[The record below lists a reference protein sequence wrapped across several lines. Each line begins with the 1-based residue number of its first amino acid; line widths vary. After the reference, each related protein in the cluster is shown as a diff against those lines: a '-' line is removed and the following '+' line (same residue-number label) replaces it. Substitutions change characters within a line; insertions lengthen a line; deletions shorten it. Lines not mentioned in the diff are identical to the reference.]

1 MRAPLALPV
10 VLSLAA
16 ACALL
21 PRPDPD
27 AEIASALDDLREG
40 GFKFDPD
47 VRFREHRYTVCNGM
61 ACADLVLIGERRTIL
76 LAPESFESPSR
87 LRATLVEVW
96 GRYQEP
102 RTPRVRDLA
111 EGSLRIQRDGPRAGV
126 DDPVVLRDAYFS
138 YRQLWQDLPPD
149 ERRDLPPPDTLA
161 YP

>member
-1 MRAPLALPV
+1 
-10 VLSLAA
+10 
-16 ACALL
+16 
-21 PRPDPD
+21 
-27 AEIASALDDLREG
+27 
-40 GFKFDPD
+40 
-47 VRFREHRYTVCNGM
+47 M